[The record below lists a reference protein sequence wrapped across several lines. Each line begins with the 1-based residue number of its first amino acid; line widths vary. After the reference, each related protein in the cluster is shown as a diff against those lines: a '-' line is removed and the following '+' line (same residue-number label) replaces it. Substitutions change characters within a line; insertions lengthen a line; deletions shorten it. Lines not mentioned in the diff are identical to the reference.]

1 MGDLSGPI
9 AQRLRPASRRL
20 SDRGDLA
27 RFLLGRHFL
36 DEIHLLSGRHQLDPA
51 MILIAETVAIGT
63 MERSTPRPGQRAN
76 GEAGRP
82 RPMSRRAIALA
93 TGLPRETVRRRVGR
107 LVELGLLQEDVGGI
121 ACSDRFLDDNRGQ
134 LLSDMLARHV
144 SVTNQLIAEGLIE
157 PEALLARADA

>member
-1 MGDLSGPI
+1 
-9 AQRLRPASRRL
+9 
-20 SDRGDLA
+20 
-27 RFLLGRHFL
+27 
-36 DEIHLLSGRHQLDPA
+36 
-51 MILIAETVAIGT
+51 
-63 MERSTPRPGQRAN
+63 
-76 GEAGRP
+76 
-82 RPMSRRAIALA
+82 
-93 TGLPRETVRRRVGR
+93 VGR